1 MVSSQVHV
9 ALARVA
15 LPLDEAQEE
24 FDAGVESKY
33 ISWMASAANVPEDQ
47 VTIVDSAPSSGVVYS
62 TVAFPR
68 DNAEAIEAF
77 EGYVGSSDFRE
88 AGSAEFG
95 GEVDGV
101 SAA

>member
-1 MVSSQVHV
+1 MS
-9 ALARVA
+9 LARVA
-15 LPLDEAQEE
+15 LPLDEPQDEL
-24 FDAGVESKY
+24 DAGVESKY

-47 VTIVDSAPSSGVVYS
+47 VTIIDTAPSSGVVHS

-68 DNAEAIEAF
+68 DNAEAIDAF

-95 GEVDGV
+95 VEVDGV

>member
-1 MVSSQVHV
+1 MF
-9 ALARVA
+9 LARVA
-15 LPLDEAQEE
+15 LPLDEPQEE
-24 FDAGVESKY
+24 LDAGVESKY

-47 VTIVDSAPSSGVVYS
+47 VTIVDSAPGSAGVVHS
-62 TVAFPR
+62 TVAFPQ

-88 AGSAEFG
+88 KGSVEFG
-95 GEVDGV
+95 GQVDGV

>member
-1 MVSSQVHV
+1 MV
-9 ALARVA
+9 LARVA
-15 LPLDEAQEE
+15 LPLAEPQEE
-24 FDAGVESKY
+24 LDADVASKY
-33 ISWMASAANVPEDQ
+33 ISWMASSANVPEDQ
-47 VTIVDSAPSSGVVYS
+47 VTIIDTAPGSGVIDS
-62 TVAFPR
+62 TVVFPQ

-88 AGSAEFG
+88 EGSAEFG